1 MNILSLIFTIISAV
15 ILSSSFAQTRPP
27 CSNDAAAPGYNACEA
42 TPICD
47 FDGYCGRTTPD
58 YKPMSAWH
66 ELKKGICDAT
76 PMLGGLDCMSLE
88 NDGYLK
94 FIASAS
100 TISFN
105 IYVYDCKKSGT
116 NAIQVAFFSADNCS
130 SGPVEV
136 HFAEPKLVQQAA
148 PHLITVNNL
157 TPGKVYYILID
168 GYSGKD
174 CGYTFEAVDG
184 VALPEVKIDIAPNHT
199 VCSGENIVANA
210 SGGEENSYLWNDITG
225 GSTFSSTS
233 NTTTTITPPTNPGTY
248 TYSVESTGGNAFCP
262 DNSSDTL
269 TLIVE
274 DCGPCPNLIIN
285 DISSCDQGTFD
296 LNDAIDPSSDAA
308 TTTFYNTQSDDENAT
323 NATGNNVTASGT
335 YWVRAEDPS
344 DPTCF
349 NVYQINVSISDLSYS
364 ATITGTSCG
373 NTDGEIILTASGGTA
388 NYSYSIDNG
397 ATSQNNGNFSGLAAG
412 SYNIS
417 ITDANSCKVTGTE
430 MIGNADGP
438 SIDNINSTDPSCFEK
453 CDGNATVEVSG
464 GALPYTY
471 VWIDANGTP
480 IGINSESTTDLC
492 NGDYTVEITDDNG
505 CSVSGNVVITE
516 PQELDATFTGLDNK
530 YCTDDGSI

>member
-199 VCSGENIVANA
+199 VCSGENVVANA

-269 TLIVE
+269 TPDEDQFNETFLPIFTSGFDPQDFEMLIFNRWGE
-274 DCGPCPNLIIN
+274 LIFESHN
-285 DISSCDQGTFD
+285 A
-296 LNDAIDPSSDAA
+296 AIGWNGKYGEKTVQD
-308 TTTFYNTQSDDENAT
+308 
-323 NATGNNVTASGT
+323 GT
-335 YWVRAEDPS
+335 YIWKIEFKETNS
-344 DPTCF
+344 DKRHT
-349 NVYQINVSISDLSYS
+349 LH
-364 ATITGTSCG
+364 GH
-373 NTDGEIILTASGGTA
+373 
-388 NYSYSIDNG
+388 
-397 ATSQNNGNFSGLAAG
+397 
-412 SYNIS
+412 
-417 ITDANSCKVTGTE
+417 VTL
-430 MIGNADGP
+430 IR
-438 SIDNINSTDPSCFEK
+438 
-453 CDGNATVEVSG
+453 
-464 GALPYTY
+464 
-471 VWIDANGTP
+471 
-480 IGINSESTTDLC
+480 
-492 NGDYTVEITDDNG
+492 
-505 CSVSGNVVITE
+505 
-516 PQELDATFTGLDNK
+516 
-530 YCTDDGSI
+530 